1 MSRKDSAGFTLVEVL
16 ISVFAI
22 ILLVLFILLAG
33 RHVRSSSLS
42 SICMGNLRQISIVM
56 ASYHNDYNDYP
67 AGLPSG
73 TLSEQLKSYIP
84 SSKVFICPEDILEDI
99 DSYSQFYVYRGNSAS
114 ETSYILGCPRHK
126 KETVSQN
133 LFALGNVKKAS
144 VSEVIVD
151 EVKIKSG
158 EIVEGNA
165 MSLADGSTINS
176 DGMKM
181 MLIQSFRMSN
191 GVLYSI
197 IRIPDEEI
205 GQLTI
210 DAIPGSWIEIVTPS
224 AVAAVRG
231 TTFVVK
237 VSYDGDLCVT
247 NVGVSSGVVEVCPL
261 TFDSED
267 TAQPTVKKSILLKAG
282 KNISIHRKS
291 IKDKKRFTRKYRRN
305 LIKKIKKKT
314 KRRKSVK
321 AERSLLK
328 WLNEYLEEEEND

>member
-1 MSRKDSAGFTLVEVL
+1 MSRKDSAGFSLVEVL
-16 ISVFAI
+16 IAVFAI
-22 ILLVLFILLAG
+22 ILLVSFILLAG

-67 AGLPSG
+67 RGLPSG
-73 TLSEQLKSYIP
+73 TLSEQLKTYIP
-84 SSKVFICPEDILEDI
+84 SSKVFVCPEDTLEEI

-151 EVKIKSG
+151 EVKIRPG
-158 EIVEGNA
+158 EMIEGKTI
-165 MSLADGSTINS
+165 SLADGSTISS

-197 IRIPDEEI
+197 IRVPDEET
-205 GQLTI
+205 GQLTV
-210 DAIPGSWIEIVTPS
+210 DAIPGSWIEIVSPS

-237 VSYDGDLCVT
+237 VSYDGDVCIT
-247 NVGVSSGVVEVCPL
+247 NVGVSSGVVEVRPL
-261 TFDSED
+261 IFDGDD
-267 TAQPTVKKSILLKAG
+267 TSQSAVKKSIFLRAG
-282 KNISIHRKS
+282 KNISIRRKVMRN
-291 IKDKKRFTRKYRRN
+291 KKRFSMKFRN
-305 LIKKIKKKT
+305 GLIRKIKNKI
-314 KRRKSVK
+314 KRHKAVK
-321 AERSLLK
+321 AEESLLK
-328 WLNEYLEEEEND
+328 WLNECLEEDND